1 MLYIYIWIYNISP
14 YICIYIYAAH
24 IIYKI
29 CIYICIYDTSK
40 DDHRWLVHGLFN
52 SKQWRGWA
60 DRQDC
65 GVKCIQKQY
74 DEMAIA
80 AVKLGTPGSTR
91 DWLPRG
97 WVVRLYPAIREVT
110 AAEPSHVILCILKIT
125 LILIL

>member
-1 MLYIYIWIYNISP
+1 MNLFHSAKQIANSWILHS
-14 YICIYIYAAH
+14 AAAVACA
-24 IIYKI
+24 KQKKK
-29 CIYICIYDTSK
+29 YDTSM
-40 DDHRWLVHGLFN
+40 DDHNRWLVHGLFN

-91 DWLPRG
+91 DWLRCCWEPPIG
-97 WVVRLYPAIREVT
+97 GGLYMAVP
-110 AAEPSHVILCILKIT
+110 CD
-125 LILIL
+125 